1 MDKEQKQLL
10 PSNFDAS
17 KQYFVKMW
25 EVGRSAGQV
34 FVRDA
39 SVKFQSFDEDTFEA
53 FFVPVVVNKVEQ
65 PSTYAKMGL
74 KWEILHDPT
83 IKTSNI

>member
-1 MDKEQKQLL
+1 
-10 PSNFDAS
+10 
-17 KQYFVKMW
+17 MW

-39 SVKFQSFDEDTFEA
+39 SIKFQSFDEDTYEA

-83 IKTSNI
+83 IKTKE